1 MWTYELIILF
11 FLLLFL
17 CICVCLLTCIIHQE
31 SLSSLSFSW
40 VEIFPQ
46 CSSVWPLRKSQ
57 AQIVMQLY
65 WTYISVLCISG
76 HIAVKYLHYSRH
88 RRGEFTKC
96 PQSKNNKERSIS
108 LSLPFYE
115 MTWGRRWFYCW
126 NVESPVF
133 AASFLGSFNVAA
145 FLKWVLIL
153 NHIGWLS
160 RMG

>member
-1 MWTYELIILF
+1 MWTYELIILL
-11 FLLLFL
+11 FLLVFL
-17 CICVCLLTCIIHQE
+17 CICVCPLACIIHQE
-31 SLSSLSFSW
+31 SLSSLSVSW
-40 VEIFPQ
+40 VENIPPVLK
-46 CSSVWPLRKSQ
+46 CWPLRRRK

-96 PQSKNNKERSIS
+96 PQSKNNKGRSIS

-126 NVESPVF
+126 NAESPVF
-133 AASFLGSFNVAA
+133 APSFLGSFNVAA
-145 FLKWVLIL
+145 FLKCVLIL
-153 NHIGWLS
+153 NHIRGLS
-160 RMG
+160 RQG